1 MATKYE
7 YKVWNGG
14 SPITVIASDGAAMLG
29 NSLKTSYNRL
39 TGYTKIDYR
48 PTGGGTNSYAL
59 QIRHNVGAT
68 SGLISSLDH
77 EAHIVATGTAS
88 LRGVQGVAVVD
99 STYTATGTTLIGTYG
114 QARADGTVAGSSFL
128 AGVYGLIEEG
138 GGAITASHVASAWLD
153 THRNTAITGSYQLLY
168 MTENGTCALD
178 QVMYLR
184 TPAAVAFAEFDT
196 CTAMISDTATTLGA
210 SKKIKITID
219 GSVFYINAYAG

>member
-14 SPITVIASDGAAMLG
+14 NPITVIDSTGNINAAGATNVIG
-29 NSLKTSYNRL
+29 NSAKTSYNKL

-114 QARADGTVAGSSFL
+114 QARADPPTVRPCQP
-128 AGVYGLIEEG
+128 AGVRGPVPWHSWQTY
-138 GGAITASHVASAWLD
+138 
-153 THRNTAITGSYQLLY
+153 
-168 MTENGTCALD
+168 
-178 QVMYLR
+178 
-184 TPAAVAFAEFDT
+184 
-196 CTAMISDTATTLGA
+196 
-210 SKKIKITID
+210 
-219 GSVFYINAYAG
+219 